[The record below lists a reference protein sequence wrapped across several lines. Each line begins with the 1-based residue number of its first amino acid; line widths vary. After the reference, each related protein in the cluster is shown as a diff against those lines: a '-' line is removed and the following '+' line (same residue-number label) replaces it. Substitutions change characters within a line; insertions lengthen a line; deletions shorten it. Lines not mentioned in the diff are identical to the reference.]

1 MNKNYLTLLLIATI
15 ASSTAAFGGTPG
27 KAIALGLGIWFISTK
42 NIAYFPLLAIIT
54 SFLST
59 GYLLYIQMFFICL
72 ANFETLRK
80 RGLSTLF
87 LIYTLM
93 IITVLFYAFV
103 KLQTSNINIGTSL
116 KDYIFVLALSPFFYG
131 AVVYSKYSKNDF
143 DWERIFDALIIP
155 FLFTYIFINFS
166 DTSQL
171 KKIIYSG
178 LVLLYYLGT
187 DGITFTLIFSAF
199 ISILLIRRK
208 VKSTIVPF
216 VLVLLVVYIPIYAIN
231 NSDDLD
237 FTDFIDL
244 DMSDIRTLD
253 DFNGRLGMKLI
264 EDRGPI
270 WTSAWNY
277 LKENISIL
285 PPLDKYKLFVKSK
298 LNSETEW
305 EFHSHNLAL
314 ESLLNLG
321 LITGILVLI
330 FFLYINFTSVKGLN
344 YQRLKP
350 IAKIFIIVSVVS
362 NIVGSMSGIFP
373 LLLDYAFL
381 PLVIMGAYYYNKK
394 TIFK

>member
-1 MNKNYLTLLLIATI
+1 MV
-15 ASSTAAFGGTPG
+15 
-27 KAIALGLGIWFISTK
+27 IS
-42 NIAYFPLLAIIT
+42 
-54 SFLST
+54 
-59 GYLLYIQMFFICL
+59 
-72 ANFETLRK
+72 
-80 RGLSTLF
+80 
-87 LIYTLM
+87 
-93 IITVLFYAFV
+93 VLFYAFV
-103 KLQTSNINIGTSL
+103 KLQASNINIGTSL

-143 DWERIFDALIIP
+143 DWERIFDALIIVGVLNISFSIIKPFFEISRLFFLIIP

-199 ISILLIRRK
+199 ISTLLIRRK

-231 NSDDLD
+231 NSDQLD

-270 WTSAWNY
+270 WTSAWDY

-321 LITGILVLI
+321 LILGILVLI

-350 IAKIFIIVSVVS
+350 IAKIFIIVTVVS

-394 TIFK
+394 TII